1 MTERATPRGAGATMA
16 RRLDWTAVVLT
27 GGSSRRMGRDKAGVH
42 LAGRTLL
49 EHVISGLPDVPMVIV
64 GPEPEASFDLGRRT
78 SPVAVCREE
87 PPGTGPAAAVAAALP
102 LVQTPWFALIGTDMP
117 LAGTIL
123 VELAGRALA
132 ESDAS
137 PDAIVTDAWL
147 ALDGGGTPQP
157 LCGVYRTEAARAA
170 VAQLPTEDA
179 AGLSLR
185 RLLAPLRV
193 RPVGIEDP
201 GRLRDLD
208 TPDDLAAAQAI
219 LGGEEMIAMDK
230 TQDFVAL
237 AAAELGID
245 DQIDTTLVLDVARD
259 VAHGVERPAA
269 PLSTYLLGVA
279 VGQGLD
285 PQAAADR
292 LRAAI
297 ARSTS

>member
-1 MTERATPRGAGATMA
+1 M
-16 RRLDWTAVVLT
+16 
-27 GGSSRRMGRDKAGVH
+27 
-42 LAGRTLL
+42 
-49 EHVISGLPDVPMVIV
+49 
-64 GPEPEASFDLGRRT
+64 
-78 SPVAVCREE
+78 AVCREE

-185 RLLAPLRV
+185 RLLAPACA
-193 RPVGIEDP
+193 P
-201 GRLRDLD
+201 GRHRGSGPPAGPRH
-208 TPDDLAAAQAI
+208 TDDLAAAQAI

-245 DQIDTTLVLDVARD
+245 NQIDTTLVLDVARD
-259 VAHGVERPAA
+259 VAHGVERP
-269 PLSTYLLGVA
+269 
-279 VGQGLD
+279 
-285 PQAAADR
+285 R
-292 LRAAI
+292 HR
-297 ARSTS
+297 